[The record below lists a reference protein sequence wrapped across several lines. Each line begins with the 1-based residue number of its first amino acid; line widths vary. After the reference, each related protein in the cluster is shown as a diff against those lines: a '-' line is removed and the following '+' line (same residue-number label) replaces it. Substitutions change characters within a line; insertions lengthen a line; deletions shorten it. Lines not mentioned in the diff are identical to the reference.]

1 MVPNSKTIAKNIG
14 IFGGAQAF
22 SVLAA
27 LIRTKFAAVFIG
39 TAGVGL
45 SAIYITVVTFFS
57 NIAGLGLSFSGVKY
71 LSEVFAI
78 GDMEALK
85 TEVEKLRTLG
95 MLGAICGFVL
105 SLVFSPLIS
114 YIYFGNLSHSL
125 WFAFLSIFIAVNI
138 YASVELAV
146 LKAMQKVRR
155 LALSSIWMAVV
166 SVFFSVPFYVL
177 YGIHGVMWAVMTS
190 GLAGVLI
197 TIYLGHQTMS
207 LKVASPFRLLGWQKV
222 WQIVRQSKPVI
233 ILGTAFLLGGVIAS
247 GADMAIQSYISAMA
261 SLSVLGLYKAGY
273 QLSIT
278 YTGMIFTAVNN
289 DFYPRLA
296 AINKN
301 ISERNTLVSRQ
312 IKVLLL
318 ITIPLVLL
326 LILLVPY
333 LLPILF
339 NNTFIPVCR
348 MVQIASLSIII
359 KSVTMPLNF
368 LPLSLG
374 KSIDYLCLEGS
385 FWIILI
391 PLVISGFSL
400 YGLDGA
406 GIAILLCHIIEL
418 IYVVIFCKI
427 RYGFA
432 F

>member
-105 SLVFSPLIS
+105 SLVFSSLIS